1 MQRLWLVPF
10 QLSLPG
16 MGSLSV
22 PPLTGLGEEERA
34 KAKRDGR
41 QWLLSIRAYLEQRA
55 GLGWRKLH
63 LAGERWNPIF
73 LDYEQAARTIT
84 GILST
89 GLESTPVQSARDAA
103 AQADLDIVRGAPL
116 PLTLAEKQLSERPRA
131 ALVDELMR
139 DPLYTERRLLEHLPK
154 NKLARMVTQSR
165 ERRAADAA
173 LERRRA

>member
-1 MQRLWLVPF
+1 MPSLWLVPF
-10 QLSLPG
+10 QLSFPG

-22 PPLTGLGEEERA
+22 PPLVGSGDEENA

-63 LAGERWNPIF
+63 RAGERWNPIF

-84 GILST
+84 DILST
-89 GLESTPVQSARDAA
+89 RLNLNPAESASDAA
-103 AQADLDIVRGAPL
+103 VQADLDIVRGAPI
-116 PLTLAEKQLSERPRA
+116 PLSLAEKTLTEKPRA

-139 DPLYTERRLLEHLPK
+139 DPLYTSRRLLDHLPK
-154 NKLARMVTQSR
+154 RKLARMVTQSR
-165 ERRAADAA
+165 ERRAADGE
-173 LERRRA
+173 LERRQA